1 MLKERIIT
9 GLILLIG
16 LGACIFY
23 FSHFAFAIAII
34 VIFSIGAWEWVNLS
48 GFECKTRRLVF
59 SAVFAAILAALF
71 AYLGLLSSNS
81 ALIDHQGIRDVAGV
95 GCTWWALALLW
106 VKTYPSSAGLWGHK
120 LSRLVMGLVV
130 LVPSAVALAYL
141 HQLRDGHWLILY
153 MILVV
158 SGADVGAYFAGRKW
172 GKAKLAPSV
181 SPGKSWAGVWGG
193 LSFVALASLLVG
205 LNYNVAGL
213 SLVALVIVSVITA
226 MASVLGDLVESMV
239 KRHRGIK
246 DSSQLLPG
254 HGGVLDRMDSMTA
267 AAPVFVLF
275 VILLSV

>member
-1 MLKERIIT
+1 MLKQRIIT
-9 GLILLIG
+9 GLILLFG

-34 VIFSIGAWEWVNLS
+34 AIFSLGAWEWVNLS
-48 GFECKTRRLVF
+48 GFDCQIRRASF
-59 SAVFAAILAALF
+59 SLVFAAILTSLF
-71 AYLGLLSSNS
+71 AYLGLLSGNT
-81 ALIDHQGIRDVAGV
+81 ALIDHQGVRDVAGI
-95 GCTWWALALLW
+95 GGIWWALALLW
-106 VKTYPSSAGLWGHK
+106 VKTYPASAGIWGNK
-120 LSRLVMGLVV
+120 LVRLVMGLAV
-130 LVPSAVALAYL
+130 LIPSAVALAYL
-141 HQLRDGHWLILY
+141 HQLTDGQWLIFY

-158 SGADVGAYFAGRKW
+158 SGADVGAYFAGRKF
-172 GKAKLAPSV
+172 GKAKLAPTV

-213 SLVALVIVSVITA
+213 SLTALVIVSVITA